1 MKKVLL
7 SIPLLYLLA
16 ATSCE
21 KEPEVVTETVT
32 VTDTVTVTKTDTIT
46 VTVKDTLDQSVAVTV
61 EPYTQTYYTSLGY
74 YSSVTQNFSVTNL
87 GSEEY
92 DWVRITFEATTADGA
107 KYSGS
112 SSVFDL
118 AVGET
123 LSGQAYISVAD
134 KQCTSVKV
142 KKVEVTI
149 Y

>member
-1 MKKVLL
+1 MKKILL

-21 KEPEVVTETVT
+21 KEPEVITETVT
-32 VTDTVTVTKTDTIT
+32 VTETDTIT
-46 VTVKDTLDQSVAVTV
+46 VTVKDTLDQSVAITV

-74 YSSVTQNFSVTNL
+74 YSSVSQNFSVTNL

-92 DWVRITFEATTADGA
+92 DWVSVTFEATTADGA
-107 KYSGS
+107 KYTGA
-112 SSVFDL
+112 SSVYNL
-118 AVGET
+118 GVNET

-134 KQCTSVKV
+134 KECVSVKI
-142 KKVEVTI
+142 KKTEVVI